1 MACTKQCM
9 PNASRDA
16 LIKEAL
22 EVAVAKQL
30 QTRKTVEAQLVT
42 TRADLARASTGKRWL
57 WRAKVD
63 AEHRVAE
70 LEEKLVE
77 HSKTHAQ
84 MRAGIETIEEGFSK
98 ALASSSRI
106 TGHKLISSSLHSV
119 VASKRKAAVLMT
131 VDNAEE
137 CLRQHLRAE
146 LGLQDAP
153 ILLTPGDVCDECGI
167 QMVVVSHDSMLSCT
181 RCHKLRILPNTMTV
195 SAMHGTDVESASSIT
210 KHRLPEWIEMAQAKE
225 FGEASPE
232 AIERV
237 ALYIL
242 KSGTGLEAYKD
253 MIREERRRG
262 PFKDAEDAIRRL
274 PIPDLEKILK
284 SITAAEARAS
294 LHALVNEGDESLRKF
309 YERSAKIAAS
319 IGGYWPPRM
328 NSQQEEKLRML
339 YTIAAPIYEKRRKP
353 KQSFFPGGFPF
364 FLRSLVLL
372 LGFDEFADS
381 FPVPGNVLGTRDML
395 RADIWKELG
404 WELVPIS
411 GKMSPIRLPD
421 GSTMQI
427 ELGEETVATIV
438 AEPQKKRKRKD
449 AVTNWACS

>member
-16 LIKEAL
+16 LIREAL
-22 EVAVAKQL
+22 EVAVTKQT
-30 QTRKTVEAQLVT
+30 QARKSCEAQLLAA
-42 TRADLARASTGKRWL
+42 RADLVKASTGKRWL
-57 WRAKVD
+57 WRAKMD
-63 AEHRVAE
+63 AQARVKE
-70 LEEKLVE
+70 LEKKLADA
-77 HSKTHAQ
+77 SKTHGQ
-84 MRAGIETIEEGFSK
+84 LQTDIEVIEEGFSK
-98 ALASSSRI
+98 ALASSSRL

-119 VASKRKAAVLMT
+119 MASKRKAAVLMT

-242 KSGTGLEAYKD
+242 KSGTGLEQYKD
-253 MIREERRRG
+253 MIKEERKKG

-274 PIPDLEKILK
+274 DIPDLEKILK

-339 YTIAAPIYEKRRKP
+339 YTIAAPVYEKRRKP

-372 LGFDEFADS
+372 LGFDEFAES
-381 FPVPGNVLGTRDML
+381 FPVPGNVLGTRDTL

-421 GSTMQI
+421 GSVMQI
-427 ELGEETVATIV
+427 ELGEETVAIV

>member
-1 MACTKQCM
+1 M

-16 LIKEAL
+16 LIREAL
-22 EVAVAKQL
+22 EVAVTKQT
-30 QTRKTVEAQLVT
+30 QARKTVEADLLKA
-42 TRADLARASTGKRWL
+42 RADLKKASTGKRWL
-57 WRAKVD
+57 WRAKLD
-63 AEHRVAE
+63 AERHIAE
-70 LEEKLVE
+70 LEKKLSDA
-77 HSKTHAQ
+77 SKTHGQ
-84 MRAGIETIEEGFSK
+84 LQTDIEVIEEGFSK

-119 VASKRKAAVLMT
+119 IASKRKAAVLMT

-181 RCHKLRILPNTMTV
+181 RCHKLRVLPNTMTV

-237 ALYIL
+237 TLYIL
-242 KSGTGLEAYKD
+242 KSGTGLEQYKD
-253 MIREERRRG
+253 IIREERKKG
-262 PFKDAEDAIRRL
+262 AFKDADDAIRRL

-294 LHALVNEGDESLRKF
+294 LHALVNDGDESLRKF

-372 LGFDEFADS
+372 LGFDEFAES
-381 FPVPGNVLGTRDML
+381 FPVPGNVLGTRDTL

-421 GSTMQI
+421 GSVMQI
-427 ELGEETVATIV
+427 ELGEETVAIV

>member
-1 MACTKQCM
+1 M

-16 LIKEAL
+16 LIREAL
-22 EVAVAKQL
+22 EVAVTKQT
-30 QTRKTVEAQLVT
+30 QARKTVEADLLKA
-42 TRADLARASTGKRWL
+42 RADLKKASTGKRWL
-57 WRAKVD
+57 WRAKLD
-63 AEHRVAE
+63 AERHIAE
-70 LEEKLVE
+70 LEKKLSDA
-77 HSKTHAQ
+77 SKTHGQ
-84 MRAGIETIEEGFSK
+84 LQTDIEVIEEGFSK

-119 VASKRKAAVLMT
+119 IASKRKAAVLMT

-167 QMVVVSHDSMLSCT
+167 HMVVVSHYSMLSCT
-181 RCHKLRILPNTMTV
+181 RCHKLRVLPNTMTV

-237 ALYIL
+237 TLYIL
-242 KSGTGLEAYKD
+242 KSGTGLEQYKD
-253 MIREERRRG
+253 IIREERKKG
-262 PFKDAEDAIRRL
+262 AFKDADDAIRRL

-294 LHALVNEGDESLRKF
+294 LHALVNDGDESLRKF

-372 LGFDEFADS
+372 LGFDEFAES
-381 FPVPGNVLGTRDML
+381 FPVPGNVLGTRDTL

-421 GSTMQI
+421 GSVMQI
-427 ELGEETVATIV
+427 ELGEETVAIV

>member
-1 MACTKQCM
+1 M

-16 LIKEAL
+16 LIREAL
-22 EVAVAKQL
+22 EVAITKQTAL
-30 QTRKTVEAQLVT
+30 RKTIEAQLVIAST
-42 TRADLARASTGKRWL
+42 DLAKASTGKRWL
-57 WRAKVD
+57 WRAKMD
-63 AEHRVAE
+63 AECRVAD
-70 LEEKLVE
+70 LQKKLAE
-77 HSKTHAQ
+77 HSKTHGQ
-84 MRAGIETIEEGFSK
+84 LQTNIEVIEEGFSK

-119 VASKRKAAVLMT
+119 MASKRKAAVLMT

-181 RCHKLRILPNTMTV
+181 RCHKLRVLPNTMTV

-253 MIREERRRG
+253 IIQEERKKG
-262 PFKDAEDAIRRL
+262 PFKDAEDAIARL
-274 PIPDLEKILK
+274 PIPNLEKILK

-294 LHALVNEGDESLRKF
+294 LHALVNDGDESLRKF

-339 YTIAAPIYEKRRKP
+339 YTVAAPIYEKRRKP

-372 LGFDEFADS
+372 LGFDEFAES
-381 FPVPGNVLGTRDML
+381 FPVPGNVLGTRDTL

-421 GSTMQI
+421 GSVMQI
-427 ELGEETVATIV
+427 ELGEETVAIV

-449 AVTNWACS
+449 AATNWACS